1 MKLQLKYGKIN
12 LLFRWKYSE
21 MLAAQ
26 LNIQSKRIIL
36 GLVVLIIVA
45 MTTAASCD
53 FHSDFCFHKDCVLCQ
68 LAQLVLV
75 VSHSDF
81 SLPPPGQAGWE
92 TCLIQVFKIDTPSIK
107 SGSVR
112 GPPA

>member
-1 MKLQLKYGKIN
+1 
-12 LLFRWKYSE
+12 

-45 MTTAASCD
+45 TATAASSD
-53 FHSDFCFHKDCVLCQ
+53 FHSDLRFHKGCVLCQ
-68 LAQLVLV
+68 LAQLTLV
-75 VSHSDF
+75 VPHSGFD
-81 SLPPPGQAGWE
+81 LPPPGPAAWE
-92 TCLIQVFKIDTPSIK
+92 TCLIQAFQIDTPPIK

-112 GPPA
+112 SPPA